1 MGNSLGGAVA
11 LRVALVAPERVSQ
24 LVLISAP
31 PPDLEPSPELA
42 AVWEAEEEAVERGD
56 LEGAVQAVVDGW
68 TLPDAPLGLREQIAT
83 MQRRALELQV
93 GTDVSQAPDPLG
105 GSLER
110 LAEIEQPALVAVGGR
125 DKQDFIAG
133 AEAMA
138 RALPNARHE
147 LIPGAGHL
155 APLEAPEAFRELL
168 LGFLRS
174 SG

>member
-1 MGNSLGGAVA
+1 
-11 LRVALVAPERVSQ
+11 
-24 LVLISAP
+24 
-31 PPDLEPSPELA
+31 
-42 AVWEAEEEAVERGD
+42 
-56 LEGAVQAVVDGW
+56 VDAW
-68 TLPDAPLGLREQIAT
+68 TLPDAPAEIRERIAT

-93 GTDVSQAPDPLG
+93 GTEVSQAPDPLEEG
-105 GSLER
+105 LGR

-138 RALPNARHE
+138 RALPNAHHE
-147 LIPGAGHL
+147 LIPDAGHL
-155 APLEAPEAFRELL
+155 APLETPEAFRELL